1 MMAISIEQVR
11 QQYPQYNHLS
21 NEDLAARLHQKFYS
35 YMPQKEFFN
44 QIGLNESVQ
53 SEKISQAQD
62 IKQEMPSAYVRYPL
76 AILQGLAESGQNLGK
91 FLGTGRLRK
100 AFGMP
105 EEEPVD
111 FRKALGYEY
120 QPTGGEKLT
129 EFATKEAP
137 GFLIPETK
145 LFGAVEKLKQ
155 LPKVGRF
162 VGEVAAKG
170 IPFGAYQATQEESPL
185 TGFAKGV
192 GGYATGLGAIKGLS
206 AGAKA
211 AKLAIRPVDVEKTYG
226 GIQEAF
232 NAENKKLGDM
242 FSYVSD
248 EMKNR
253 GIENVG
259 QIDKT
264 FIQDARNILPS
275 SKTNKILLDKV
286 ELGNYDDI
294 RKLYTKIGKKIRTAK
309 DDDVKELYEDLRDR
323 INEGIQNHA
332 EKTGQ
337 SDLSSM
343 LNEAKSGYA
352 NLKKTYESTPMLR
365 KLVGESQEIPQTL
378 APLMKKNTQMARIR
392 KLHPEVEKDIAA
404 QTIRKNLKKLGIGAL
419 GYEAYKK
426 LTRD

>member
-1 MMAISIEQVR
+1 MAITLEQIR
-11 QQYPQYNHLS
+11 QQYPQYNDKS
-21 NEDLAARLHQKFYS
+21 DEELASALHRKFYS
-35 YMPQKEFFN
+35 SMPQQDFFN
-44 QIGLNESVQ
+44 KIGLSQSKEEPALTAQMGQNE
-53 SEKISQAQD
+53 QA
-62 IKQEMPSAYVRYPL
+62 MPSAYIRYPL
-76 AILQGLAESGQNLGK
+76 AIMQGLAESGQNLGK
-91 FLGTGRLRK
+91 FLGTGKLRK
-100 AFGMP
+100 AFGLP

-137 GFLIPETK
+137 GFLLPETK
-145 LFGAVEKLKQ
+145 LFGAVEKLKK
-155 LPKVGRF
+155 LPKVGQF
-162 VGEVAAKG
+162 LGEVAAKG
-170 IPFGAYQATQEESPL
+170 LPFGAYQATQEESPL
-185 TGFAKGV
+185 EGFAKGV
-192 GGYATGLGAIKGLS
+192 GGYAAGLGALKGLG

-211 AKLAIRPVDVEKTYG
+211 IKLAVRPVDVEKTYG

-232 NAENKKLGDM
+232 NTENKKLGDM
-242 FSYVSD
+242 FSYVSK

-264 FIQDARNILPS
+264 FIEDARNILPS

-286 ELGNYDDI
+286 ESGNYDDI

-337 SDLSSM
+337 SDLSNI

-365 KLVGESQEIPQTL
+365 KLVGESQEIPETL
-378 APLMKKNTQMARIR
+378 KPLMKKNTQMARIR
-392 KLHPEVEKDIAA
+392 ALHPEIEKDIAA
-404 QTIRKNLKKLGIGAL
+404 QNIRKNLKRLGIGAAM
-419 GYEAYKK
+419 YEGYKK